1 MNENIYSTLRALRDV
16 QGIEGSFVCNES
28 GAPLALELPPIFT
41 PELIGEASPRIA
53 RLGETFES
61 AGVDFETCVLKYGE
75 FMVYVRRLLKGFL
88 CVITQ
93 GGVNSPALK
102 MAVNLAQRRLSA
114 ELRSLPAEA
123 AGAPPAAASSP
134 APAPA
139 TESAPASGRRRV
151 RMYRGQ
157 IIEE

>member
-1 MNENIYSTLRALRDV
+1 MNENIVSTLRALRDV

-28 GAPLALELPPIFT
+28 GSPLALELPPIFT

-61 AGVDFETCVLKYGE
+61 AGVDFETCVLRFGD

-93 GGVNSPALK
+93 GTVNSPALK

-114 ELRSLPAEA
+114 ELRALPADA
-123 AGAPPAAASSP
+123 VSGA
-134 APAPA
+134 APAPNA
-139 TESAPASGRRRV
+139 QPAPQPEAAPSAGRRRV

-157 IIEE
+157 IVEE